1 MGKPRLL
8 HSCEGKQGYP
18 TRKLAHTVLVRIRRQ
33 KHARLDIYRC
43 KGCGCWH
50 IGGQLK
56 W

>member
-1 MGKPRLL
+1 MGKARLL
-8 HSCEGKQGYP
+8 RSCEGKVAYAS
-18 TRKLAHTVLVRIRRQ
+18 RKVAFAVLQRMRRA
-33 KHARLDIYRC
+33 KHARVDLYRC